1 MPLAKCPRT
10 GKLFDNANGLVHPSA
25 EAVEEEDYV
34 KILDYLVEHP
44 NAKSDEVVAST
55 GVTHECIA
63 RMIKSGRVKEMDT
76 ASLLAQAEEYAE
88 RSAEVARRNQQL
100 ASEIG
105 SVIRQASPTIVS
117 TTESA
122 SRSVR
127 STLESKRSKL

>member
-10 GKLFDNANGLVHPSA
+10 GKLFDNAKGLVHPSA

-44 NAKSDEVVAST
+44 NAKSDEVVANT
-55 GVTHECIA
+55 GVTQECIA

-76 ASLLAQAEEYAE
+76 AALQAQAEEYAE

-105 SVIRQASPTIVS
+105 SVIRQATPTTVS
-117 TTESA
+117 TLESA

>member
-10 GKLFDNANGLVHPSA
+10 GKLFDNAKGVVHPSA

-34 KILDYLVEHP
+34 KVLDYLAIHP
-44 NAKSDEVVAST
+44 NAKGDEVVENT

-63 RMIKSGRVKEMDT
+63 RMIKTGRVKEMD
-76 ASLLAQAEEYAE
+76 AAALMAQAEEYVD

-105 SVIRQASPTIVS
+105 SVIRQTTPTIVS
-117 TTESA
+117 PSESV

-127 STLESKRSKL
+127 STLESKRGKL

>member
-10 GKLFDNANGLVHPSA
+10 GKLFDNAKGLVHPSA

-44 NAKSDEVVAST
+44 NAKSDEVVANT

-76 ASLLAQAEEYAE
+76 AALLAQAEEYAE

-105 SVIRQASPTIVS
+105 SVIRQATPTPIS
-117 TTESA
+117 TMESA